1 LPSTIGLERAT
12 NPFLRVQEPEVLQSL
27 RTQRGVEA
35 ITRVASFE
43 ALRSWKNEFKA

>member
-1 LPSTIGLERAT
+1 LMKAGAPTFEGATGGEHEGTRA
-12 NPFLRVQEPEVLQSL
+12 
-27 RTQRGVEA
+27 RGGHADA